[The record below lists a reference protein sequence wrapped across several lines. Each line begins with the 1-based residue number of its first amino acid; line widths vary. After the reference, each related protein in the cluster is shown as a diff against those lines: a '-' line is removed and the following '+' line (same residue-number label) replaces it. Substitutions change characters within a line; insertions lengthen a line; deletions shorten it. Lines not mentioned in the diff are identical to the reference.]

1 MKSFLPLIATLI
13 CASASAAPTLV
24 AAPYLIGADQPEKA
38 SLSIDGA
45 PAIPCI
51 LKLAAL
57 GTLQPMCDL
66 ASITV
71 PGVYKLVMIVSNRT
85 VLTDEGTGGT
95 YVVGGTAESA
105 PYAYTFRRG
114 VAVRPAL
121 RLAP

>member
-1 MKSFLPLIATLI
+1 MKSFLPLIAALI
-13 CASASAAPTLV
+13 GLSASAAPTLV
-24 AAPYLIGADQPEKA
+24 AAPYAIGPDQPEKA

-71 PGVYKLVMIVSNRT
+71 PGVYKLVMIVSNKT
-85 VLTDEGTGGT
+85 VLTNEETGGT

-105 PYAYTFRRG
+105 PFPYTFRRG
-114 VAVRPAL
+114 IVVPPVVRLVP
-121 RLAP
+121 